1 MLPPRRIR
9 PTAWVALCAL
19 LLATLAPAVSAWV
32 GDGARAGTIF
42 AELCTDAGM
51 VRVAVADAGDDAPGT
66 VRTGHGECPLCAAHT
81 PALAGPIARAGVPV
95 PPGLH
100 ESAPSEPTFRGRARV
115 AWSPAQPRAPPSAA

>member
-1 MLPPRRIR
+1 MHPARRTR
-9 PTAWVALCAL
+9 PIAWIALCAL

-32 GDGARAGTIF
+32 GDGARSGTVF
-42 AELCTDAGM
+42 AELCTDAGL
-51 VRVAVADAGDDAPGT
+51 VRVAVDDSGDDGPGT
-66 VRTGHGECPLCAAHT
+66 LRAGHGECPLCAAHT

-100 ESAPSEPTFRGRARV
+100 EADPPEPTFRGRARV